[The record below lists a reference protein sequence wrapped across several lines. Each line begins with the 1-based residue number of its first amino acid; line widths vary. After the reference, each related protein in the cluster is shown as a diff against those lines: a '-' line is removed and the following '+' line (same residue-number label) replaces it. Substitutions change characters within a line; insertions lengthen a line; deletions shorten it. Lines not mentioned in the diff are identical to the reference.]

1 MAGLARAFGSGAMT
15 NSIGEISG
23 AETILALGSNATEAH
38 PVIGYRVREAV
49 RKGARLI
56 VADPRETWMA
66 KTAMIHLRLRPGT
79 DIALLNG
86 MLNVIIAE
94 GLADE
99 NFIANRTEGFDNLSK
114 AVSRYTPEY
123 AAEITGVPAESIRE
137 AARIYGS
144 SERASILYTL
154 GITQHICGTENVMA
168 VANLALATGNIGK
181 PSTGVNPLRGQ
192 NNVQGAC
199 DMGALPDVY
208 TSYQKVEDPA
218 IREKF
223 EQAWGVK
230 LNPRPGLTAPEF
242 TDEAYNGKVKAMFI
256 MGENSVVTDA
266 DTNHLI
272 KALENLELLVVQDLF
287 LTETAEYADVVLPA
301 ACFAEK
307 EGTFTNTERR
317 VQIFEQAVAPPGEA
331 LPDWQIITGLARK
344 LGFPWTYSSAEEIF
358 AEMASLSPLY
368 VGITYER
375 LRKEGLQ
382 WPCTGADH
390 PGTPYLHADKFTR
403 GRGLFHALEYRPPAE
418 TPDKKYPFILNTGRH
433 LFHYGTMTRFSR
445 GLDLTRPEELVQI
458 NGEDADRLGIEEGDM
473 VKLSSRRGEVDVKA
487 TITDTVLPGNIYMT
501 IHYRE
506 SMANILTNS
515 ALDPITKTPEMKV
528 CAVKLTKI

>member
-154 GITQHICGTENVMA
+154 GITQH
-168 VANLALATGNIGK
+168 L
-181 PSTGVNPLRGQ
+181 S
-192 NNVQGAC
+192 
-199 DMGALPDVY
+199 
-208 TSYQKVEDPA
+208 
-218 IREKF
+218 
-223 EQAWGVK
+223 
-230 LNPRPGLTAPEF
+230 
-242 TDEAYNGKVKAMFI
+242 
-256 MGENSVVTDA
+256 
-266 DTNHLI
+266 LI
-272 KALENLELLVVQDLF
+272 H
-287 LTETAEYADVVLPA
+287 
-301 ACFAEK
+301 
-307 EGTFTNTERR
+307 
-317 VQIFEQAVAPPGEA
+317 I
-331 LPDWQIITGLARK
+331 
-344 LGFPWTYSSAEEIF
+344 
-358 AEMASLSPLY
+358 
-368 VGITYER
+368 
-375 LRKEGLQ
+375 
-382 WPCTGADH
+382 
-390 PGTPYLHADKFTR
+390 
-403 GRGLFHALEYRPPAE
+403 
-418 TPDKKYPFILNTGRH
+418 
-433 LFHYGTMTRFSR
+433 
-445 GLDLTRPEELVQI
+445 
-458 NGEDADRLGIEEGDM
+458 
-473 VKLSSRRGEVDVKA
+473 
-487 TITDTVLPGNIYMT
+487 
-501 IHYRE
+501 
-506 SMANILTNS
+506 
-515 ALDPITKTPEMKV
+515 
-528 CAVKLTKI
+528 